1 MFREKIV
8 PSSCVFVLFQMET
21 PPPDLIISQAEHT
34 KE

>member
-8 PSSCVFVLFQMET
+8 PSSCVFVLFQMK

>member
-8 PSSCVFVLFQMET
+8 PSSCVFVLFQMK
-21 PPPDLIISQAEHT
+21 PPDLIISQAEHT